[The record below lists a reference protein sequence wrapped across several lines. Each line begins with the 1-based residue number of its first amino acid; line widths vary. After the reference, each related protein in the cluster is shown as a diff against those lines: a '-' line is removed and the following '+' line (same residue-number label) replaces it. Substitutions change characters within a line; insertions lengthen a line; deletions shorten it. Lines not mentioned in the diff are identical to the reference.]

1 MQAPVQLLHEAPDM
15 PRVVP
20 DARLAGDDRGQARE
34 GPQVRAKPKG
44 QRPLPEGDLHR
55 LEPLPREL
63 RFPSR
68 APGGPER
75 LSPPAGPVAP
85 PAQNALAAGAKSAR
99 DLRVL
104 ELPGCKQPGRREA
117 TPFQGVE
124 IPSRPFRCTH
134 AIDIARVSTV
144 VTIFYEIQ

>member
-1 MQAPVQLLHEAPDM
+1 M

-20 DARLAGDDRGQARE
+20 DPRRAGDDRGQARE
-34 GPQVRAKPKG
+34 GPQVRAKPEG
-44 QRPLPEGDLHR
+44 QGPLPEGGLHR
-55 LEPLPREL
+55 LEPVPREL
-63 RFPSR
+63 RFPAR

-75 LSPPAGPVAP
+75 LPSPAGPVAP
-85 PAQNALAAGAKSAR
+85 PAQDALAAGAEPAR
-99 DLRVL
+99 DLGVL
-104 ELPGCKQPGRREA
+104 EVPACKQPGGREA

-134 AIDIARVSTV
+134 AIYIARVSMV